1 MFLFGTVK
9 LQHAVHYVLG
19 KGIEKVPA
27 NLELSF
33 LVYNLRRAINNGMKM
48 DEIGMWIV
56 MLNI

>member
-1 MFLFGTVK
+1 
-9 LQHAVHYVLG
+9 VLG
-19 KGIEKVPA
+19 KGTEEVPA

-33 LVYNLRRAINNGMKM
+33 LVYNLRRAIYNGMKM